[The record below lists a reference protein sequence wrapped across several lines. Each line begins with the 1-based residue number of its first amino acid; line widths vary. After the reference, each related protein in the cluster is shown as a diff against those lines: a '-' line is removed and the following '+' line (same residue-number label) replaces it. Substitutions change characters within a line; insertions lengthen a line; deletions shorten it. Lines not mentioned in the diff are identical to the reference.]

1 MVSMKPES
9 EHAVIRSGSPIPEAP
24 GAYPLVG
31 HAPYLARNPS
41 PWLAACRRTGPV
53 VRVRLG
59 TRPAYLVCAPELVH
73 RMLVIDVEAF
83 DKGGPILDNARPFVG
98 NGLVTSAHAEHRRQR
113 RIMQSAFL
121 PGRIDGY
128 ASVFQ
133 HEGDAMISSWTA
145 GKEIDFLA
153 EAHVLV
159 ARTLARTLLPEAD
172 LPESGWLADKVAD
185 FQAGLLIRTALPH
198 PWVRRLPLPAN
209 RRFEQA
215 RNQLQ
220 SSARRAIAA
229 ARIRPTPGSLV
240 DNLMTARDGDGDGF
254 SDQELVDQIITLLL
268 GGTEPIACTLAWAAH
283 LLTQHPDVQRRLQEE
298 MDSALDGRTAG
309 PEDFRNLRLTRN
321 VLQETL
327 RLYPI
332 VWMMTRA
339 STQEVALGEH
349 RFPAGTDFLFS
360 AYQLQHDPAHF
371 PQPERFDPD
380 RWDTPV
386 GASTRQAHIPFGQ
399 GRRKC
404 IGDTFGMAEATIVLS
419 AVLTRWHLRP
429 APNSRVRSRFRSD
442 LSPSELRIIPH
453 PRNPRT

>member
-1 MVSMKPES
+1 MVAMTRES
-9 EHAVIRSGSPIPEAP
+9 DRAVIRSGSLIPEAP

-31 HAPYLARNPS
+31 HAPYLARNPP
-41 PWLAACRRTGPV
+41 PWLAACRQAGSI

-59 TRPAYLVCAPELVH
+59 PRPAYLVCAPELVH

-98 NGLVTSAHAEHRRQR
+98 NGLVTSAHADHRRQR
-113 RIMQSAFL
+113 RIMQSAFS
-121 PGRIDGY
+121 PDRIDGY

-133 HEGDAMISSWTA
+133 QESDAMISSWAA

-153 EAHVLV
+153 EAHALV
-159 ARTLARTLLPEAD
+159 ARTLARTLLPEAE
-172 LPESGWLADKVAD
+172 LPESSWLADKIAD

-198 PWVRRLPLPAN
+198 PWIRRLPLPAN

-215 RNQLQ
+215 RSQLQ
-220 SSARRAIAA
+220 SSARRAITA
-229 ARIRPTPGSLV
+229 ARTRPTAGSLV
-240 DNLMTARDGDGDGF
+240 DNLMAARDTNGDSL

-268 GGTEPIACTLAWAAH
+268 GGTEPTACTLAWAVH
-283 LLTQHPDVQRRLQEE
+283 LLTQHPDIQMRLQDE
-298 MDSALDGRTAG
+298 MDSVLNGRTVG
-309 PEDFRNLRLTRN
+309 PEDFRKLRLTRN

-332 VWMMTRA
+332 VWMMTRVN
-339 STQEVALGEH
+339 TQEVTLGGH

-371 PQPERFDPD
+371 PEPERFDPD

-386 GASTRQAHIPFGQ
+386 SASTRQAHIPFGQ

-404 IGDTFGMAEATIVLS
+404 IGDTFGMAEATIALS
-419 AVLTRWHLRP
+419 TILTRWHLRP
-429 APNSRVRSRFRSD
+429 APSSRVRKRFRSD
-442 LSPSELRIIPH
+442 LSPTELRITPH
-453 PRNPRT
+453 PRHSRT